1 MTHNLPALID
11 SATRHLAEA
20 KTSAELLQA
29 RDVAKAALHYAK
41 ITKATNATQAD
52 CLRIIIAA
60 QNRMAD
66 EIDAG
71 QKRGEVAKKN
81 QTYVQ
86 DSDVTTL
93 ADIGVTRQRVSEY
106 RKMRDAGEEAI
117 DDAIQ
122 IALDN
127 NEAPTMGGIA
137 SSLGLAAKRSEK
149 TQYTG
154 WTEWY
159 TPAEYIEA
167 ARSVM
172 GGIDL
177 DPASNELAND
187 IVKADSYF
195 SVDNDGLTQD
205 WNGNVW
211 LNPPYAQPY
220 IADFIHKLVEQHTNG
235 NVRQA
240 ILLTHNNTDTRWF
253 LEAAENCSAICFTT
267 GRVKFYAP
275 NGTIAAPAS
284 GQAFFYFGP
293 AKAAFKDVF
302 NEVGIV
308 MELV

>member
-1 MTHNLPALID
+1 M
-11 SATRHLAEA
+11 
-20 KTSAELLQA
+20 
-29 RDVAKAALHYAK
+29 RDV
-41 ITKATNATQAD
+41 
-52 CLRIIIAA
+52 
-60 QNRMAD
+60 
-66 EIDAG
+66 
-71 QKRGEVAKKN
+71 
-81 QTYVQ
+81 
-86 DSDVTTL
+86 
-93 ADIGVTRQRVSEY
+93 
-106 RKMRDAGEEAI
+106 GEEAI
-117 DDAIQ
+117 NDAIQ
-122 IALDN
+122 IALDS

-149 TQYTG
+149 TQFTG

-159 TPAEYIEA
+159 TPQEYIEA

-172 GGIDL
+172 GSIDL
-177 DPASNELAND
+177 DPASNELANN

-195 SVDNDGLTQD
+195 STDNDGLTQD

-211 LNPPYAQPY
+211 LNPPYAQPH

-302 NEVGIV
+302 DEVGIV